1 MLFFECLGQ
10 LEITA
15 SRAGLLRD
23 YPFFVVA
30 RLSTELAPSIQPVTV
45 IYDNHP

>member
-23 YPFFVVA
+23 YPLLVA